1 MTEASARAD
10 ADGLSIDDIRARIDA
25 LLISWEHAD
34 TTHEKQTI
42 QQRIDAL
49 QVQINLYAEIL

>member
-1 MTEASARAD
+1 MTDASARAD

-25 LLISWEHAD
+25 LLISWEHAE
-34 TTHEKQTI
+34 TALEKQTI